1 LRFTRIGKLVLK
13 SLYRS
18 QGERCL
24 AEARPSIGGFVTE
37 LVYFAPHKPVFQ
49 SILIFFKSTLYNM
62 IAIFL
67 PGQAHVEAVTIR
79 QT

>member
-1 LRFTRIGKLVLK
+1 MHIGELVLK

-37 LVYFAPHKPVFQ
+37 LVYFAPCNPVFQ
-49 SILIFFKSTLYNM
+49 SILIFSKPTLHPM
-62 IAIFL
+62 IAVFS
-67 PGQAHVEAVTIR
+67 PSQAMLR
-79 QT
+79 L